1 MAGGDKEHKM
11 LFDLRS
17 GRRGSMVKVV
27 YAVLAILM
35 GASLFLTVGPF
46 SISEIFNSGSS
57 AGDAAEPYEEQ
68 AERIE
73 VRLKKEPQN
82 PDLLLS
88 LTRAE
93 INAGNA
99 GTTVEANGAQSLS
112 SDAVEA
118 YRKAD
123 QAWADYLKATDEP
136 SSGLA
141 LVVAPMQLTLAE
153 LATTYPEAETRI
165 NAATEAQ
172 KIVAEDRPTVNS
184 LTTLSF
190 YTYFT
195 GNFKAADKARAE
207 ANKLAAGKTEREAI
221 NKQLDEYEKNA
232 KKYLQAKAKVEK
244 EQKAAGGGGAPESLE
259 NPLSPSL
266 GGGGLGE

>member
-1 MAGGDKEHKM
+1 M

-46 SISEIFNSGSS
+46 SISEIFNSGGG
-57 AGDAAEPYEEQ
+57 AGNAAEPYEEQ

-73 VRLKKEPQN
+73 VKLKKDPQN
-82 PDLLLS
+82 PDLLLA

-99 GTTVEANGAQSLS
+99 GTTVEASGARTLS
-112 SDAVEA
+112 TEALEA
-118 YRKAD
+118 YQNAD
-123 QAWADYLKATDEP
+123 QAWSDYLKATDEP
-136 SSGLA
+136 SAGLA

-153 LATTYPEAETRI
+153 LSRSYPEAETRI
-165 NAATEAQ
+165 DTAADAQ
-172 KIVAEDRPTVNS
+172 KIVAEDRPSVNS
-184 LTTLSF
+184 LSTLSF

-195 GNFKAADKARAE
+195 GDFEAADKARNEAKGLANSTAE
-207 ANKLAAGKTEREAI
+207 RKAI
-221 NKQLDEYEKNA
+221 DKQLDEYEKNA
-232 KKYLQAKAKVEK
+232 KSYLKAKAKAEK
-244 EQKAAGGGGAPESLE
+244 EQKSSGGSSGGAVENPFGGGTG
-259 NPLSPSL
+259 L
-266 GGGGLGE
+266 GG

>member
-1 MAGGDKEHKM
+1 VAGGDKEHKM

-46 SISEIFNSGSS
+46 SIGEIFNSGGN
-57 AGDAAEPYEEQ
+57 AGNAAEPYEEQ
-68 AERIE
+68 SERIE
-73 VRLKKEPQN
+73 VKLKKDPQN

-99 GTTVEANGAQSLS
+99 GTTVGASGAQTLS
-112 SDAVEA
+112 TEAIEA

-123 QAWADYLKATDEP
+123 QAWADYLKSTDEP

-141 LVVAPMQLTLAE
+141 LIVAPMQLTLAE
-153 LATTYPEAETRI
+153 LASSYPEAETRI
-165 NAATEAQ
+165 NTATGAQ
-172 KIVAEDRPTVNS
+172 KIVAEDRPSVNS
-184 LTTLSF
+184 LSTLSF

-195 GNFKAADKARAE
+195 GDFKAADKARNE
-207 ANKLAAGKTEREAI
+207 AKKLAKTKAERKAI
-221 NKQLDEYEKNA
+221 DKQLDEYEKNA
-232 KKYLQAKAKVEK
+232 NGYLKAKKKAEK
-244 EQKAAGGGGAPESLE
+244 EQKASGGGSGGAVE
-259 NPLSPSL
+259 NPFGGGTGL
-266 GGGGLGE
+266 GG

>member
-1 MAGGDKEHKM
+1 M

-57 AGDAAEPYEEQ
+57 AGDAAAPYEEQ

-73 VRLKKEPQN
+73 AKLKKEPGN

-99 GTTVEANGAQSLS
+99 GTTVEASGAQALS
-112 SDAVEA
+112 TDAVQA
-118 YRKAD
+118 YVKAD
-123 QAWADYLKATDEP
+123 QAWSDYLKATDEP

-153 LATTYPEAETRI
+153 IARTYPEAETRI
-165 NAATEAQ
+165 DAATDAQ

-207 ANKLAAGKTEREAI
+207 AKALAKTKAERQAI
-221 NKQLDEYEKNA
+221 DKQLDEYEKNA
-232 KKYLQAKAKVEK
+232 KKYVAAKAKAEK
-244 EQKAAGGGGAPESLE
+244 EQKASGGGAPESLE

-266 GGGGLGE
+266 GGGLGE

>member
-1 MAGGDKEHKM
+1 M
-11 LFDLRS
+11 LFDLRG
-17 GRRGSMVKVV
+17 GRRGSVVKVV

-35 GASLFLTVGPF
+35 GTSLFLTVGPF
-46 SISEIFNSGSS
+46 SIGEIFNTGDA

-73 VRLKKEPQN
+73 VKLKKDPQN

-99 GTTVEANGAQSLS
+99 GTTVEASGAKTLS
-112 SDAVEA
+112 AEAVEA

-141 LVVAPMQLTLAE
+141 LIVAPMQLTLAE
-153 LATTYPEAETRI
+153 LATSYPEAETRI
-165 NAATEAQ
+165 NTATEAQ

-184 LTTLSF
+184 LSTLSF

-195 GNFKAADKARAE
+195 GDFKAADKARAE
-207 ANKLAAGKTEREAI
+207 AKQLAKSKAEREAI
-221 NKQLDEYEKNA
+221 DKQLDEYEKNA
-232 KKYLQAKAKVEK
+232 SSYLQAKEKAEK
-244 EQKAAGGGGAPESLE
+244 EQKAGGGGGAPESLE

>member
-1 MAGGDKEHKM
+1 VARGDKDHKM

-46 SISEIFNSGSS
+46 SIGEIFNSGGG

-68 AERIE
+68 AGRIE
-73 VRLKKEPQN
+73 ARLKKDPQN
-82 PDLLLS
+82 PELLLS

-99 GTTVEANGAQSLS
+99 GTTVETSGAKSLS
-112 SDAVEA
+112 TEAVQA
-118 YRKAD
+118 YQKAD
-123 QAWADYLKATDEP
+123 QAWSDYLKATNEP
-136 SSGLA
+136 SAGLA

-153 LATTYPEAETRI
+153 LSSSYPEIETRI
-165 NAATEAQ
+165 NAATDAQ
-172 KIVAEDRPTVNS
+172 KIVAEDRPSVNS
-184 LTTLSF
+184 LSTLSF

-195 GNFKAADKARAE
+195 GDFKAAEKARAE
-207 ANKLAAGKTEREAI
+207 AKQIAKTKTEREAI
-221 NKQLDEYEKNA
+221 DKQLDEYQKNA
-232 KKYLQAKAKVEK
+232 SSYLKAKEKAEK
-244 EQKAAGGGGAPESLE
+244 EQKAQGGGGGAVE
-259 NPLSPSL
+259 NPF
-266 GGGGLGE
+266 GGGLGGTGLGE

>member
-1 MAGGDKEHKM
+1 M

-35 GASLFLTVGPF
+35 GTSLFLTVGPF
-46 SISEIFNSGSS
+46 SISEIFNSGGN

-73 VRLKKEPQN
+73 VKLEKDPQN

-99 GTTVEANGAQSLS
+99 STTVEANGSRSLTPE
-112 SDAVEA
+112 AVQA
-118 YRKAD
+118 YLKAD
-123 QAWADYLKATDEP
+123 QAWSDYSKSTDEP
-136 SSGLA
+136 NPSLA

-153 LATTYPEAETRI
+153 IATSYPEADTRV
-165 NAATEAQ
+165 AAAVDAQ
-172 KIVAEDRPTVNS
+172 KIVAEDRPSVNAFS
-184 LTTLSF
+184 TLSF

-195 GNFKAADKARAE
+195 GDFEAADKARAE
-207 ANKLAAGKTEREAI
+207 AKKIANTKAERAAI
-221 NKQLDEYEKNA
+221 DKQLDEYEKRA
-232 KKYLQAKAKVEK
+232 RVYVQAKAKAEK
-244 EQKAAGGGGAPESLE
+244 EQKASGGSGGGGAVE
-259 NPLSPSL
+259 NPF
-266 GGGGLGE
+266 GGGLGGTGLGE

>member
-1 MAGGDKEHKM
+1 M

-27 YAVLAILM
+27 YAVLAVLM

-46 SISEIFNSGSS
+46 SLGELFGGGNS

-68 AERIE
+68 ADRIE

-99 GTTVEANGAQSLS
+99 GTTVEPNGAQSLS
-112 SDAVEA
+112 TEAVEA

-123 QAWADYLKATDEP
+123 QAWSDYLKATDEP

-153 LATTYPEAETRI
+153 LATSYPEAETRI
-165 NAATEAQ
+165 HAATEAQ
-172 KIVAEDRPTVNS
+172 KIVAKDRPTVNS
-184 LTTLSF
+184 LSTLSF

-195 GNFKAADKARAE
+195 GDFKAADKARAE
-207 ANKLAAGKTEREAI
+207 AKQLANTKAEREAI
-221 NKQLDEYEKNA
+221 DKQLDEYEKNA
-232 KKYLQAKAKVEK
+232 SSYLTAKKKAEK
-244 EQKAAGGGGAPESLE
+244 EQKAGGGGAPESLE

>member
-1 MAGGDKEHKM
+1 M

-27 YAVLAILM
+27 YAVLAVLM

-46 SISEIFNSGSS
+46 SIGEIFNSGSS
-57 AGDAAEPYEEQ
+57 SSDAAKPYEEQ

-73 VRLKKEPQN
+73 VKLKKEPQN

-99 GTTVEANGAQSLS
+99 GTTVEASGAQTLS
-112 SDAVEA
+112 TEAVQA
-118 YRKAD
+118 YRNAD

-141 LVVAPMQLTLAE
+141 LIVAPMQLTLAE
-153 LATTYPEAETRI
+153 LATSYPEAETRI

-172 KIVAEDRPTVNS
+172 KIVAEDRPSVNS
-184 LTTLSF
+184 LSTLSF

-195 GNFKAADKARAE
+195 GNLKAADKARAE
-207 ANKLAAGKTEREAI
+207 AKEFAKTKAEREAI
-221 NKQLDEYEKNA
+221 DKQLDEYEKNA
-232 KKYLQAKAKVEK
+232 NSYLNAKKKAEK
-244 EQKAAGGGGAPESLE
+244 EQKASGGSGAPESLE

-266 GGGGLGE
+266 GGGGLGG